1 MNKLHKDSEIEELIK
16 SNSMSV
22 IYFTGSDCGACEV
35 IKIKIEDILKRF
47 HKIKSGEINT
57 QKHLDLAAKYNI
69 FSVPV
74 FILFIEGKESI
85 RVGRNINLLELES
98 NIKRYY
104 DMIF

>member
-47 HKIKSGEINT
+47 PKIKSGEINT

-85 RVGRNINLLELES
+85 RVGRNINLLELEL

>member
-1 MNKLHKDSEIEELIK
+1 MNKLYKDSEIEELIK
-16 SNSMSV
+16 SNSISV

-47 HKIKSGEINT
+47 PKIKSGEINT
-57 QKHLDLAAKYNI
+57 QNHLDLAAKYNI

-74 FILFIEGKESI
+74 FLLFIEGKESI
-85 RVGRNINLLELES
+85 RVGRNINLLELEL